1 MPWMIIEQEG
11 SYCIHRKLDDGSAGE
26 LLEGGCHPTM
36 DEAESQLRALYAS
49 ENVTEIESPSETES
63 VAETDNSESTNGI
76 TEAELTELIA
86 ETGMHTRMS
95 KEGRPVIP
103 FAPGINPD
111 DLKGDGGER
120 PTFVELKIAEV
131 GTVSEQKYLYDSEL
145 VDAIYEQ
152 IMTKRPGAVW
162 GHPKPEDAN
171 TSFPDPVAFW
181 VGAVRQGNTLW
192 GKAWIRDAAAAK
204 RVQDTKRVGGAL
216 TTSIWGRGK
225 KMLKD
230 AVIQI
235 RDFNLERI
243 DFAPMERAAAP
254 MDGQFEIVYQ
264 MSANGGT
271 SVTPEEL
278 KAELA
283 KLTPDV
289 VVGLLTADTYT
300 RIGEMVAKKNE
311 VLGAAGEQELISE
324 LTAQLNTANAL
335 ISEMTKERD
344 TLKETL
350 KQRDASLFD
359 HDVDATVRW
368 ATDWNTTTE
377 PGKKNLKALRAYLKK
392 ALVAEMNPGEPMKD
406 AMERVMN
413 DDQYKPV
420 IEMTKKEIGGG
431 ALTTQVVDQR
441 AAQFIKPT
449 DDQIADARSRLGI

>member
-1 MPWMIIEQEG
+1 MPWKIVQRDNSFCVHKLNADDSLGEFVTCHG
-11 SYCIHRKLDDGSAGE
+11 SME
-26 LLEGGCHPTM
+26 
-36 DEAESQLRALYAS
+36 EAEAHMRALYV
-49 ENVTEIESPSETES
+49 NVTEIEPPAETEP
-63 VAETDNSESTNGI
+63 VVETDNNESTNGGQD
-76 TEAELTELIA
+76 EPKLELISEIGLM
-86 ETGMHTRMS
+86 ETKMQKGF
-95 KEGRPVIP
+95 PDVP
-103 FAPGINPD
+103 FAEGVSLEEIKKHD
-111 DLKGDGGER
+111 AT
-120 PTFVELKIAEV
+120 PTFITLQIAEI
-131 GTVSEQKYLYDSEL
+131 GKKSRAGILYDEPL
-145 VDAIYEQ
+145 VNVIEQ
-152 IMTKRPGAVW
+152 HIIQKRPGGIF
-162 GHPKPEDAN
+162 GHPNPNNADFE
-171 TSFPDPVAFW
+171 FPDPQAFW
-181 VGAVRQGNTLW
+181 VGAKREGNILW
-192 GKAWIRDAAAAK
+192 GKAWIRDPQSAR
-204 RVQDTKRVGGAL
+204 RVRDTGKVGGTL
-216 TTSIWGRGK
+216 GTSIWGRAIKEARDGAIR
-225 KMLKD
+225 LKD
-230 AVIQI
+230 
-235 RDFNLERI
+235 FMLERI
-243 DFAPMERAAAP
+243 DFAPLERASLP
-254 MDGQFEIVYQ
+254 LSGQFALTAE
-264 MSANGGT
+264 MDT
-271 SVTPEEL
+271 STGEHTVTPEEL

-324 LTAQLNTANAL
+324 MTAQLNTANAL